1 MPWKE
6 TCAMDQR
13 AKFIFDVQQAK
24 LSKAELCRRYRIS
37 RPTGDKWLRRY
48 AQGGLPALA
57 DLSRSRRHHPNE
69 VHQEL
74 AEMIVSLRR
83 QHMTWG
89 PKKLRVLLQ
98 ERYPQMVWPACS
110 TIGEILRRAGLTVGR
125 RPRRR
130 TPPYTQPFAACGAP
144 NDLWCADFKGWFRTG
159 DGRRCDP
166 LTITDAHSRYLLRT
180 VGLTETGFG
189 AVKPIFEAA
198 FREFGLPR
206 AIRTDNGAPFASR
219 GIGGLSRLSVW
230 WLRLGVQPERI
241 APGKPQQNG
250 RHERMHRTLKAETA
264 SPPAKDLRRQQ
275 QCFDA
280 FVQEFNHVRPHEAL
294 GQNKPGLV
302 YTPSPREYREPAETW
317 YPDEMEVRSV
327 KSNGVIHWRGDRV
340 FLGEALGR
348 QRVGLTE
355 VSDGCWVVY
364 FCRQA
369 LGVVDQQRRKVYD
382 VAAALRNGSINASAI
397 RRPFRYAPGTPDG
410 RKTCKPCTR
419 IKT

>member
-6 TCAMDQR
+6 TCTMDQR
-13 AKFIFDVQQAK
+13 AKFIFEVQRAI
-24 LSKAELCRRYRIS
+24 LSKAELCRRYGIS

-48 AQGGLPALA
+48 AQGGLPALE
-57 DLSRSRRHHPNE
+57 DMSCSRHHHANE
-69 VHQEL
+69 IPQEL

-83 QHMTWG
+83 RHTSWG
-89 PKKLRVLLQ
+89 PKKLLKLLQ
-98 ERYPQMVWPACS
+98 EKYPQMVWPARS
-110 TIGEILRRAGLTVGR
+110 TIGEILGRAGLTVSR
-125 RPRRR
+125 KPRRR

-166 LTITDAHSRYLLRT
+166 LTVTDSHSRRLLRI
-180 VGLTETGFG
+180 VGLTETKFG
-189 AVKPIFEAA
+189 VVKPIFEAA
-198 FREFGLPR
+198 FREFGLPW
-206 AIRTDNGAPFASR
+206 AMRTDNGPPFASR

-230 WLRLGVQPERI
+230 WLRLGIQPERI

-264 SPPAKDLRRQQ
+264 NPPAKDLRRQQ

-302 YTPSPREYREPAETW
+302 YTPSPREYREPAEVW

-327 KSNGVIHWRGDRV
+327 KGNGVIHWRGDSV

-348 QRVGLTE
+348 QRVGLSE
-355 VSDGCWVVY
+355 VADGCWVVY

-369 LGVVDQQRRKVYD
+369 LGVVDQRRRKVYD
-382 VAAALRNGSINASAI
+382 VAEALRKGSITESAI
-397 RRPFRYAPGTPDG
+397 RRPFRCAPGTPDG
-410 RKTCKPCTR
+410 QETCKPCTR
-419 IKT
+419 TKT

>member
-24 LSKAELCRRYRIS
+24 LSKAELCRRYGIS
-37 RPTGDKWLRRY
+37 RPTGDKWLQRY

-57 DLSRSRRHHPNE
+57 DISRSSHRHPNE
-69 VHQEL
+69 IPQEL
-74 AEMIVSLRR
+74 AEMIISLRR
-83 QHMTWG
+83 RHTRWG
-89 PKKLRVLLQ
+89 PKKLRILLQ
-98 ERYPQMVWPACS
+98 ERYPKMVWPALS

-125 RPRRR
+125 KPRRR
-130 TPPYTQPFAACGAP
+130 TPPYTQPFAACGSP

-166 LTITDAHSRYLLRT
+166 LTITDSHSRRLLRT
-180 VGLTETGFG
+180 VGLTETKFG
-189 AVKPIFEAA
+189 VVKPIFEAA
-198 FREFGLPR
+198 FREFGLPL
-206 AIRTDNGAPFASR
+206 AMRTDNGPPFASR

-230 WLRLGVQPERI
+230 WLRLGIQPERI

-264 SPPAKDLRRQQ
+264 NPPAKDLRRQQ

-280 FVQEFNHVRPHEAL
+280 FVHEFNHVRPHEAL

-302 YTPSPREYREPAETW
+302 YTPSPREYREPAEVW

-327 KSNGVIHWRGDRV
+327 KSNGVIHWRGDSV

-348 QRVGLTE
+348 QRVGLSE
-355 VSDGCWVVY
+355 VADGCWVVY

-382 VAAALRNGSINASAI
+382 LAVALRKGSISASAI

-410 RKTCKPCTR
+410 PETCKPCAR